1 MKTVNV
7 SAESLQVGAMMV
19 RDGLLPPKLPG
30 METEACLLRWLSV
43 KTLNSFMLSRK
54 LETVGLHLF
63 FVVGSVTSFAFGID
77 GGRRLHKTVQR
88 IAAKVMALGFN
99 CLELTEIHRKHFL
112 GVPYIT
118 ISART
123 YHIQQGWQLKNMEER
138 RALAPLLTS
147 NSVTAI
153 AERKNANNKKEARE
167 SGVKG
172 TGLGWVEP

>member
-63 FVVGSVTSFAFGID
+63 FVVGSVTSFAFGIE

-153 AERKNANNKKEARE
+153 ADRENANNKKEARE

-172 TGLGWVEP
+172 TGLGWV